1 MEDLLKVKGVN
12 KMLLN
17 HIYDY
22 LTVVNTE
29 NTIDKNEFRPKILT
43 SCQTIPDFAKK

>member
-1 MEDLLKVKGVN
+1 MLKVKGVN

-29 NTIDKNEFRPKILT
+29 NSFEKNEFRPKILT
-43 SCQTIPDFAKK
+43 SCHTIPEFGKK